1 MVKAAFLF
9 PGQGSQEVGMGKSL
23 YDNSEKAKEIFE
35 LADEILGR
43 SISGLCF
50 DGPDDDLKQTEN
62 TQPAL
67 FVTAAAAV
75 EVLRE
80 KGVEPSMVAGH
91 SLGEYPA
98 LYAAGGFDF
107 ETGLRLV
114 AVRGQAMASAGSD
127 SPGGMGAVIG
137 LDIAKIDEICV
148 AVSQENGVVVVA
160 NDNSPGQTVISG
172 DKGAVETACDKL
184 KEAGAKRALPLPVSG
199 AFHSPL
205 MKDAQDKVAAQ
216 LAESA
221 LRVPRCPV
229 FPNVRAESVDDPELI
244 RKSLID
250 QITGRVRWVE
260 TMQIMAKSGMDSAL
274 EVGPGKVLMGL
285 MRRIDK
291 SIKVKPVGTY
301 EAIEGEA
308 SDA

>member
-1 MVKAAFLF
+1 MAKKVFLF

-23 YDNSEKAKEIFE
+23 YENSEKAKNIFQQ
-35 LADEILGR
+35 ADEILGR
-43 SISGLCF
+43 SISKLCF
-50 DGPDDDLKQTEN
+50 EGPEDELTQTEN

-67 FVTAAAAV
+67 YVTAAAAV
-75 EVLRE
+75 EVLRD
-80 KGVEPSMVAGH
+80 KGLEPSMVAGH

-98 LYAAGGFDF
+98 LYAAGVFDF

-127 SPGGMGAVIG
+127 TPGGMAAVIG
-137 LDIAKIDEICV
+137 LEIDKIDEICA
-148 AVSQENGVVVVA
+148 AVSKENGLVVVA

-172 DKGAVETACDKL
+172 EKHAVDAASEKL
-184 KEAGAKRALPLPVSG
+184 KEAGAKRALTLPVSG

-205 MKDAQDKVAAQ
+205 MKDAQDKVASQ

-221 LRVPRCPV
+221 LRVPSCPI
-229 FPNVRAESVDDPELI
+229 FPNVKAEAVDDTEVIRECLI
-244 RKSLID
+244 N

-260 TMQIMAKSGMDSAL
+260 TMQIMAKAGMSDAL

-291 SIKVKPVGTY
+291 SINIIGAGTF
-301 EAIEGEA
+301 ESI
-308 SDA
+308 DKI